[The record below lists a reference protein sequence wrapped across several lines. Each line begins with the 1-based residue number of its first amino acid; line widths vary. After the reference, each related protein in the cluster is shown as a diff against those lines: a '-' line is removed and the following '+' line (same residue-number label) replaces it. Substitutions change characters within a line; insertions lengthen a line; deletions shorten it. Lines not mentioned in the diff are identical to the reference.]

1 MKGGNILMKWLK
13 EKRTKIAV
21 LFMTA
26 IVCALSCV
34 PVFADP
40 AAGTANSDVTTAMT
54 TVANDMIATG
64 NAIVPIALGVVGI
77 ALVVVFGI
85 RIFKMIVKK

>member
-1 MKGGNILMKWLK
+1 MKWLK
-13 EKRTKIAV
+13 EKKTKVAV

-34 PVFADP
+34 PVFAEGT
-40 AAGTANSDVTTAMT
+40 GTANSDVTSAMT